1 MRRAF
6 LALLLSSGLLVLPL
20 SAGVVGAASRAGSA
34 PVAVPLAAGACQM
47 TAVNHA
53 GQNIVVSG
61 QGFAASASI
70 AVTTVWGG
78 SNSTVGGSAG
88 STSTQTITSDAS
100 GTFVLTVPAG
110 PGRGGAYT
118 FTATDAACTAT
129 IQATAIETAS
139 GLAPTPP
146 TTDTVSGPANDGP
159 AAPAMP
165 VAAIALAVGL
175 LAMAGLIVRPRRR
188 QRAP

>member
-20 SAGVVGAASRAGSA
+20 SAAAVGAASSAGSA
-34 PVAVPLAAGACQM
+34 AVPLAAGTCQM

-129 IQATAIETAS
+129 IQATAIETAG
-139 GLAPTPP
+139 GLAPPPP